1 VSDDK
6 LIALYRF
13 AAQWHSGQHSQGYRI
28 LCLAGKRLRKRGITD
43 PFRVPMSHRAR
54 GIYGLLVRRYRG
66 VI

>member
-1 VSDDK
+1 MSTDK
-6 LIALYRF
+6 LLALYRF
-13 AAQWHSGQHSQGYRI
+13 AAQWHSGQDSQGYRI
-28 LCLAGKRLRKRGITD
+28 LCRAGRRLRARGITD